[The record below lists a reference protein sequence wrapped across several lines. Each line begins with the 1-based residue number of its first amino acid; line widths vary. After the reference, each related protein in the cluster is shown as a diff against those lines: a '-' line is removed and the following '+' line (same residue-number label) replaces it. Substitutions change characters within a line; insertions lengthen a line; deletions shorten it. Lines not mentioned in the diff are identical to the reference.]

1 MLQLFGRLG
10 HELGAKSVQRV
21 ELLARVHADSL
32 GTLAHQVAQHA
43 LQQIEVLVQQAGRRQ
58 AQAGVFNA
66 RPGLAQIGDVVGDFA
81 VLCVFGVGAQ
91 NKAAAGATGQGQHAL
106 TQVFSLFQRYFLRY
120 ANVVILRQ
128 KNQQAPCHADLRGQA
143 RALGAHR
150 VFDHLHHQR
159 LAFKDLAF
167 DRNLRLGRARRA
179 KRLALSG
186 LVPDVSH
193 MQKGCALQP
202 DINKSRL
209 HTRQHPRD
217 LAHIHITHQA
227 ALQGALYVQLLHRA
241 VLDDGH
247 ARLLRRPVDQ
257 NVLLHRIT
265 RWWFRPPV
273 PAAPEPS
280 QTRAAP

>member
-1 MLQLFGRLG
+1 M
-10 HELGAKSVQRV
+10 
-21 ELLARVHADSL
+21 
-32 GTLAHQVAQHA
+32 
-43 LQQIEVLVQQAGRRQ
+43 QQAGRWQ
-58 AQAGVFNA
+58 AQTGVFDA
-66 RPGLAQIGDVVGDFA
+66 RPGFAQIGDIVGDFA

-91 NKAAAGATGQGQHAL
+91 NKAAADATGQRQHAFA
-106 TQVFSLFQRYFLRY
+106 QVFALFQRYFLRY

-128 KNQQAPCHADLRGQA
+128 KHQQAPGHADLRGQA

-167 DRNLRLGRARRA
+167 DRNLRLGGARGA
-179 KRLALSG
+179 ERLALG
-186 LVPDVSH
+186 RFVPDVSH

-209 HTRQHPRD
+209 HAGQHPRD
-217 LAHIHITHQA
+217 LTHIHITHQA

-247 ARLLRRPVDQ
+247 ARLLR
-257 NVLLHRIT
+257 
-265 RWWFRPPV
+265 
-273 PAAPEPS
+273 
-280 QTRAAP
+280 